1 MFQEETSTVK
11 IYW

>member
-1 MFQEETSTVK
+1 MFLEETSTVK